1 MENRWEMVWYI
12 SGYVI
17 LMSLLLFG
25 MMGVDKQRA
34 RHHKYRISEKKL
46 FLVALIGGAIGGTIG
61 MYLFRH
67 KSKLWYFKY
76 GFPLIGI
83 IQIVVLY
90 YIMMEVL

>member
-1 MENRWEMVWYI
+1 MFRDF
-12 SGYVI
+12 
-17 LMSLLLFG
+17 LLFG
-25 MMGVDKQRA
+25 MMVMDKYRA
-34 RHHKYRISEKKL
+34 VHHKYRIAEKKL

-67 KSKLWYFKY
+67 KTKHWYFKY

>member
-1 MENRWEMVWYI
+1 MMWYMG
-12 SGYVI
+12 GYAI
-17 LMSLLLFG
+17 FLNFLLFG
-25 MMGVDKQRA
+25 MMGMDKHRA
-34 RHHKYRISEKKL
+34 VHHKNRIAEKKL

-67 KSKLWYFKY
+67 KTKHWYFKY

>member
-1 MENRWEMVWYI
+1 MG
-12 SGYVI
+12 GYAI
-17 LMSLLLFG
+17 FLNFLLFG
-25 MMGVDKQRA
+25 MMGMDKYRA
-34 RHHKYRISEKKL
+34 VHHKYRIAEKKL

-67 KSKLWYFKY
+67 KTKHWYFKY

>member
-1 MENRWEMVWYI
+1 MG
-12 SGYVI
+12 GYAI
-17 LMSLLLFG
+17 FLNFLLFG
-25 MMGVDKQRA
+25 MMGMDKHRA
-34 RHHKYRISEKKL
+34 VHHKYRIAEKKL

-67 KSKLWYFKY
+67 KTKHWYFKY

>member
-1 MENRWEMVWYI
+1 MWYI
-12 SGYVI
+12 GGYAFF
-17 LMSLLLFG
+17 LNLLLFA
-25 MMGVDKQRA
+25 MMGIDKQRA
-34 RHHKYRISEKKL
+34 VHQKYRIAEKKL

-67 KSKLWYFKY
+67 KTKHWYFKY
-76 GFPLIGI
+76 GFPMIGM

>member
-34 RHHKYRISEKKL
+34 MHHKYRISEKKL

-67 KSKLWYFKY
+67 KTKHWYFKY